1 MRSMIVLTQMS
12 TQTNTETTPAMK
24 APKRKRVN
32 LTLTPETHGRI
43 KVWCARRGVTMQAQI
58 EKWLDGV
65 AETAALRGEDA
76 Q

>member
-1 MRSMIVLTQMS
+1 
-12 TQTNTETTPAMK
+12 
-24 APKRKRVN
+24 VN

>member
-1 MRSMIVLTQMS
+1 MKEKRDKTQL
-12 TQTNTETTPAMK
+12 
-24 APKRKRVN
+24 KRVN
-32 LTLTPETHGRI
+32 LFLSRPTHSKI
-43 KVWCARRGVTMQAQI
+43 KVYCARRGVTMQAQI